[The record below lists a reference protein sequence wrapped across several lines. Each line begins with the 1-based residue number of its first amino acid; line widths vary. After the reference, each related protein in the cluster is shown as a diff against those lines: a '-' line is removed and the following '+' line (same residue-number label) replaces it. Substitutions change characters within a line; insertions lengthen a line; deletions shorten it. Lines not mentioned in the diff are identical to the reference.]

1 MPPKT
6 KPADQ
11 AQATTAPLP
20 ADPAQAIPAPSP
32 YDQAQAVTAPPPADP
47 AQAATAPPPHLAPG
61 APADQDARAAYPVA
75 DHVPDPAA
83 PEGVTLHIA
92 HPIKHDGT
100 LFGPGDV
107 TVTAELA
114 EIFRALGIVT
124 E

>member
-6 KPADQ
+6 KPDTLPPDQ
-11 AQATTAPLP
+11 AEATTAPSP
-20 ADPAQAIPAPSP
+20 ADQ
-32 YDQAQAVTAPPPADP
+32 
-47 AQAATAPPPHLAPG
+47 AQAATAPQPHLAPG
-61 APADQDARAAYPVA
+61 APTDQDARAAYLAA

-92 HPIKHDGT
+92 HPIKHNGT

>member
-6 KPADQ
+6 KPDTQPADQ

-32 YDQAQAVTAPPPADP
+32 ADP

-61 APADQDARAAYPVA
+61 VPADQDARAAYLAA

-83 PEGVTLHIA
+83 PKGVTLHIA
-92 HPIKHDGT
+92 SPVKHDGT
-100 LFGPGDV
+100 LYGPGDV